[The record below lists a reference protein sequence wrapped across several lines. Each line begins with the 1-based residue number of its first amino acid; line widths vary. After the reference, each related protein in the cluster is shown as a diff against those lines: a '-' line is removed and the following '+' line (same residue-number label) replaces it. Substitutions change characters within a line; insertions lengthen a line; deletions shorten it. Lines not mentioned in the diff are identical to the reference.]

1 MRRRDRNE
9 LAFLLGLFC
18 AILLIGFA
26 FEIAETY
33 ELEVELAFGL
43 IAVILMIFGAIG
55 FLRFVGLRRY

>member
-18 AILLIGFA
+18 VILLVGFA

-33 ELEVELAFGL
+33 ELEVELAFGFVVVVL
-43 IAVILMIFGAIG
+43 VIFGVIG
-55 FLRFVGLRRY
+55 FLGSVGLRRH